1 MNVSRTRVQEVLAEE
16 GFEHDAALVA
26 ALERIAALRP
36 AEAPAP
42 SGELARLL
50 AAAAPE
56 RTTARLAVVR
66 ELPATRAA
74 RKAEEA
80 AAAATSPRWIKRHRG
95 AMIGV
100 LVAAGMG
107 LGASGV
113 AAMTG
118 QAWEWQ
124 IAIPPAVSPSVVHGG
139 KPAEPQVTSAP
150 AVPADTAVGGAGLSQ
165 RGAAAPGAAGAQ
177 DRRADPGD
185 RGAGNQGSAPAQGKD
200 AQGAGA
206 DRQSGASSGTG
217 RSQGSHGTQRQGAQP
232 SSSPSASAGD
242 SQGAGGLGW
251 GALGWGGL
259 GWGGQNGQ
267 SPDR

>member
-1 MNVSRTRVQEVLAEE
+1 MNVSRARAQEVLAEE
-16 GFEHDAALVA
+16 GFEHDAALAA

-66 ELPATRAA
+66 RLPATRAA

-80 AAAATSPRWIKRHRG
+80 AAAAASPRWIKRHRG

-124 IAIPPAVSPSVVHGG
+124 IARPPAVSPSVVHAGE
-139 KPAEPQVTSAP
+139 PAAPQVTSP
-150 AVPADTAVGGAGLSQ
+150 TAVPADTAADGAGLSE
-165 RGAAAPGAAGAQ
+165 RGVAAPGAAGAQ
-177 DRRADPGD
+177 GRGTGPGD
-185 RGAGNQGSAPAQGKD
+185 HGAASQGSAPAQGKD

-206 DRQSGASSGTG
+206 DRQSGASSGSRG
-217 RSQGSHGTQRQGAQP
+217 SQGSHGTQRQGAQP
-232 SSSPSASAGD
+232 SGSPSASAADG
-242 SQGAGGLGW
+242 QGAGGQAW
-251 GALGWGGL
+251 GAVGWGGL